1 MNEPTQPEVDNE
13 PPAVTVSISVDS
25 FAELII
31 QLDALAAKMTETMD
45 MMRQALVCSFSYM
58 RR

>member
-1 MNEPTQPEVDNE
+1 MNEPTKPEVDNE

-45 MMRQALVCSFSYM
+45 MMRQAL
-58 RR
+58 R